1 MLKLVYT
8 PTSEIKESDIVP
20 GSRWRRKSDGAE
32 CVLIS
37 DGDNP
42 PHRGWFIVNNA
53 VALKQHSGFSLSH
66 PDESILTW
74 LRRDFERVGEKDGD
88 KVLLNNL
95 PSGHAF
101 MLDGGCFAWLPTM
114 LYSDK
119 CVEALRLDG
128 KCRQLFPRDTEVRD
142 LGPIEIDDSVKGVG

>member
-8 PTSEIKESDIVP
+8 PTSEITDRDLVP
-20 GSRWRRKSDGAE
+20 GSKWRRKSDGAE
-32 CVLIS
+32 CVLIEWGPTS
-37 DGDNP
+37 VAPWLVVYDGRAISFD
-42 PHRGWFIVNNA
+42 GGC
-53 VALKQHSGFSLSH
+53 ALPARKAI
-66 PDESILTW
+66 ET

-114 LYSDK
+114 LYSEK